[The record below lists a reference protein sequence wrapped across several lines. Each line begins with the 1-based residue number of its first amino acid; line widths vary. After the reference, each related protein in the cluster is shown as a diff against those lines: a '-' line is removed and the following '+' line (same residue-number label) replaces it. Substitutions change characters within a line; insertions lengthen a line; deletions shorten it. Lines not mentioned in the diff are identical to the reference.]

1 MEKVIRFVLLGIFGV
16 VVTATAE
23 AQTWPIGTTD
33 YLSSAFGPRNIGSQE
48 YPDLGYIYDFHR
60 GVDIARTGNVQA
72 ILSGTVKEIYGS
84 GMVVETDQSPWWG
97 YFRYYHFDAKDALS
111 VGSTITEGEFIGT
124 VASGDDHLDVK
135 FYNWDYN
142 DPDDAWNPMAI
153 LPYTNNDTN
162 FKISTP
168 QIGSDAEGTYV
179 EYYVRCD
186 DDELDVETI
195 KLFLIGEDEYGNEY
209 DESQL
214 ILWGENEVDYNI
226 RKNCGDDQGYT
237 NGIRI
242 IPRIFHYWDSYKTVY
257 FRFYFDPFYY
267 GEMVSIVGKAVAY
280 DLYRTEISSNWVE
293 IPTGVEPGPPG
304 SPPPPTGLTAN
315 SNTST
320 MTVDLQWDESP
331 YQWEVQFYAVYRR
344 PEDSDPS
351 STKCIGIT
359 AQTSFEDDYET
370 TPGMSYYYAI
380 AAVNHI
386 GEGLNSEEVFVTFPS
401 YGHVTTDRLWKDS
414 ISLTGDVIVNSD
426 VTLSI
431 FRGSTLTF
439 SANSD
444 DYDGGMGE
452 YSSNLCELVVKGKL
466 VAQGDPE
473 NDPIYFKSSSNSN
486 NPGEWYGIVFENTA
500 EDESELYGCVIKNAK
515 YGIYDYGTNLNIEK
529 NSIIYNQFT
538 GIVCNSYA
546 SPTIYDNYIQFN
558 GSWGI
563 WCYNHSSPYIRHN
576 RISDNDSWGLVCS
589 VCSSPQLSGENSSNP
604 YGANEVEDNGA
615 GEVICYSSCYPCLG
629 FGISEQSKG
638 MNTIKAETGLYEVKS
653 YSSNPIYAHF
663 NYWGEDGANTS
674 DNVETNCPR
683 DDPYSGVGPTW
694 ASGGGSPLQRF
705 PSVEVADLGS
715 QPFRLNR
722 SLGNGDIEEYVRRG
736 LASEG
741 DKDYEGA
748 VVAYRYVVD
757 YYPESE
763 YAPFCLSRLITC
775 RASERKDG
783 LEAGWLRGKATTLSN
798 SPVGKLA
805 SLVLPLSM
813 AAGGNFQGAIEEC
826 ERVARFYQKTDIQI
840 VKEALFEMGHIYLF
854 YMGDKQMAKQVFQEL
869 AKRFPGDEL
878 LEAAQELMGTF
889 HSEGLRKKELDPKE
903 STAPANCSL
912 FQNYPNPGN
921 PSTTITFTL
930 PRTTHVT
937 LEIYNLLGQRVRT
950 LVDGAIDAGSHTVV
964 WDGRD
969 EFGKIVPTGIYL
981 YRLQSADFVRVR
993 KLVLVR

>member
-1 MEKVIRFVLLGIFGV
+1 MTDQDFLWVWWMGHGGIDESCPDIYFLIENTGEYVYDHEFASYVNQITSYKWRSFSVMTCNSGGIIDDLESNKTVIL
-16 VVTATAE
+16 TAVPCGEGTWSAE
-23 AQTWPIGTTD
+23 YDVWHAEFTYNLFCALDWETPSGSPINADDNSNGLVSMYEAWDYTYDNRTWRSDPQ
-33 YLSSAFGPRNIGSQE
+33 YN
-48 YPDLGYIYDFHR
+48 DLG
-60 GVDIARTGNVQA
+60 
-72 ILSGTVKEIYGS
+72 
-84 GMVVETDQSPWWG
+84 
-97 YFRYYHFDAKDALS
+97 
-111 VGSTITEGEFIGT
+111 FIGANMYIFCCGYLVRDT
-124 VASGDDHLDVK
+124 HLLDDID
-135 FYNWDYN
+135 F
-142 DPDDAWNPMAI
+142 
-153 LPYTNNDTN
+153 
-162 FKISTP
+162 
-168 QIGSDAEGTYV
+168 
-179 EYYVRCD
+179 
-186 DDELDVETI
+186 
-195 KLFLIGEDEYGNEY
+195 
-209 DESQL
+209 
-214 ILWGENEVDYNI
+214 
-226 RKNCGDDQGYT
+226 
-237 NGIRI
+237 
-242 IPRIFHYWDSYKTVY
+242 
-257 FRFYFDPFYY
+257 
-267 GEMVSIVGKAVAY
+267 
-280 DLYRTEISSNWVE
+280 
-293 IPTGVEPGPPG
+293 
-304 SPPPPTGLTAN
+304 
-315 SNTST
+315 
-320 MTVDLQWDESP
+320 
-331 YQWEVQFYAVYRR
+331 
-344 PEDSDPS
+344 
-351 STKCIGIT
+351 
-359 AQTSFEDDYET
+359 
-370 TPGMSYYYAI
+370 
-380 AAVNHI
+380 
-386 GEGLNSEEVFVTFPS
+386 
-401 YGHVTTDRLWKDS
+401 
-414 ISLTGDVIVNSD
+414 TGDVIVDNGVILTID
-426 VTLSI
+426 PGVMVT
-431 FRGSTLTF
+431 FAAT
-439 SANSD
+439 SD

-452 YSSNLCELVVKGKL
+452 YSSNLCELVVKGEL
-466 VAQGDPE
+466 VAHGNPE
-473 NDPIYFKSSSNSN
+473 NSPIYFQSSTNSDN
-486 NPGEWYGIVFENTA
+486 TGEWYGIVFENTA
-500 EDESELYGCVIKNAK
+500 DDESELYGCVIKNAK

-529 NSIIYNQFT
+529 NSIIYNQYT

-722 SLGNGDIEEYVRRG
+722 SLSNGDIEEYVRRG

-763 YAPFCLSRLITC
+763 YAPFCLSRLMAC

-889 HSEGLRKKELDPKE
+889 HSEGLRKKELDQKE

-912 FQNYPNPGN
+912 SQNYPNPGN
-921 PSTTITFTL
+921 PSTCITFIL
-930 PRTTHVT
+930 PQKAHVT

-950 LVDGAIDAGSHTVV
+950 LVERVKDAGSHTVV

-969 EFGKIVPTGIYL
+969 KSGNPLPSGVYL
-981 YRLQSADFVRVR
+981 YRLRAGE
-993 KLVLVR
+993 LVQTKKMLLLQ